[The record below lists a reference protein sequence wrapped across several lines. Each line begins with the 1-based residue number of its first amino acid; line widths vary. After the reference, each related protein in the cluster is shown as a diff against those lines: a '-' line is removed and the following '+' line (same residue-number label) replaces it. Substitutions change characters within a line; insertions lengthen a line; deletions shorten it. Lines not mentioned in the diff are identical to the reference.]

1 MHAWHRTTERQIT
14 ALHGVGV
21 FGVGRNQGLLGGIQF
36 GHGQVFELG
45 RPQSVRSWAVIRSVA
60 RLTHPSPVPPR
71 GRLIVIE
78 GADGAGKS
86 TLQNGLARR
95 LDARGIKVV
104 QSREPTHGPHGTALR
119 EAAKIQRLAPELE
132 LDLLLKD
139 RRAHVEGL
147 IAPALAGGEWVILDR
162 YYFSTIAYQ
171 GAAGLDTERLRALNE
186 AFAPVP
192 DLLLILDLPLE
203 QSLERIAA
211 RGLASDDFERPATLK
226 RVREI
231 FLSFANLPYARI
243 LDARLARERV
253 LDLAWEALSDLVE
266 H

>member
-1 MHAWHRTTERQIT
+1 MILPAP
-14 ALHGVGV
+14 
-21 FGVGRNQGLLGGIQF
+21 
-36 GHGQVFELG
+36 GQ
-45 RPQSVRSWAVIRSVA
+45 
-60 RLTHPSPVPPR
+60 PR

-86 TLQNGLARR
+86 TLQNSLAQR
-95 LDARGIKVV
+95 LEAHGIKVV
-104 QSREPTHGPHGTALR
+104 ESREPTHGPHGTALR

-132 LDLLLKD
+132 LELLLKD
-139 RRAHVEGL
+139 RKAHVQDL
-147 IAPALAGGEWVILDR
+147 IAPALARGDWVILDR

-171 GAAGLDTERLRALNE
+171 GASGLDIERLRALNE
-186 AFAPVP
+186 AFAPAP

-231 FLSFANLPYARI
+231 FLSFAKLPYARI

-253 LDLAWEALSDLVE
+253 LDTAWAELEELANPA
-266 H
+266 